1 MAHDLVS
8 NELSNKIRRLNVDQ
22 LVSDRERC
30 IKLGS
35 QERIAVH
42 AQCNDRSPISS
53 ALPLGLSLYEATP
66 TPQVDCNESR
76 ELLIWH
82 LFDRSWLNHLA
93 SLCAMAKLTGR
104 FVCLEPSAHDV
115 AEGAMRG
122 QAMPRVEAELLVN
135 PYSAEIRIRILRLDS
150 DPCNG

>member
-1 MAHDLVS
+1 M
-8 NELSNKIRRLNVDQ
+8 
-22 LVSDRERC
+22 
-30 IKLGS
+30 KLGS

-53 ALPLGLSLYEATP
+53 ALPLGLSLYQATT

-104 FVCLEPSAHDV
+104 FVCLEASAHDV

-122 QAMPRVEAELLVN
+122 QAMLRVEAELLVN